1 MRESICATLMVI
13 ALCAGCHAGEAAAGF
28 PAPELYGAGLFSTGA
43 RDLFI
48 AFSPDQTRALLSRGD
63 QGLETFETFE
73 TRLDGHGHWSPPVK
87 PRFAVSW
94 STADP
99 HIAPDGKTVF
109 FLSTRPNAGE
119 TAVRSTHDIW
129 WAALGDDGEWGEA
142 QHLPAPINDP
152 DRDEWC
158 PAIAAN
164 GNLYFSSDRPGT
176 RGGTDLWMARRVNGG
191 YEDPENL
198 GDAINTPAH
207 EFEAWIAPDESYL
220 LFSALRRAGGAG
232 GYDLFV
238 SRKRDGHWQQAQP
251 LTAINTAASEYNE
264 SVSPDGK
271 WLYFSSTR
279 RWAGPIGERFDFPR
293 NAAAVTGIGD
303 GNDDVYRVPMA
314 ALGL

>member
-1 MRESICATLMVI
+1 MLESTCFRLVVI
-13 ALCAGCHAGEAAAGF
+13 ALCAGCRASDGAPAA
-28 PAPELYGAGLFSTGA
+28 PVPELYGAGLFSTGA

-63 QGLETFETFE
+63 QKLETFETFE
-73 TRLDGHGHWSPPVK
+73 TRLDGHGHWSAPVK
-87 PRFAVSW
+87 PRFAIGW

-109 FLSTRPNAGE
+109 FLSTRPNPGE
-119 TAVRSTHDIW
+119 TAVRATHDIW
-129 WAALGDDGEWGEA
+129 YAALGSDGEWGEA
-142 QHLPAPINDP
+142 QHLPAAIDDP

-158 PAIAAN
+158 PSVAAN
-164 GNLYFSSDRPGT
+164 GNLYFSTERPGGH
-176 RGGTDLWMARRVNGG
+176 GGTDLYVARRVAGG
-191 YEDPENL
+191 YAAPENL

-207 EFEAWIAPDESYL
+207 EFEAWIAPDERYL
-220 LFSALRRAGGAG
+220 VFSALHRAGGVG

-238 SRKRDGHWQQAQP
+238 SHRRDGRWQPAQP
-251 LTAINTAASEYNE
+251 LAINTAASEYNE

-279 RWAGPIGERFDFPR
+279 RWTGPLGERFDFPR
-293 NAAAVTGIGD
+293 NAAAIAGIGN
-303 GNDDVYRVPMA
+303 GNDDVYRIPAA

>member
-1 MRESICATLMVI
+1 VI
-13 ALCAGCHAGEAAAGF
+13 ALCAGCRASESAPGL
-28 PAPELYGAGLFSTGA
+28 PVPELYGAGLFSTGA

-63 QGLETFETFE
+63 QTLSTFETFE
-73 TRLDGHGHWSPPVK
+73 TRLDGHGHWSAPVK
-87 PRFAVSW
+87 PRFATGW

-109 FLSTRPNAGE
+109 FLSTRPNPGE
-119 TAVRSTHDIW
+119 TAVRATHDIW
-129 WAALGDDGEWGEA
+129 YATLGEDGEWGAA
-142 QHLPAPINDP
+142 QHLPAAINDP

-158 PAIAAN
+158 PSVAAN
-164 GNLYFSSDRPGT
+164 GNLYFSTERPGGH
-176 RGGTDLWMARRVNGG
+176 GGTDLYVARRVNGG
-191 YEDPENL
+191 YAAPENL

-207 EFEAWIAPDESYL
+207 EFEAWIAPDERYL
-220 LFSALRRAGGAG
+220 LFSGLHRADGVG

-238 SRKRDGHWQQAQP
+238 SHRRDGRWQPARP

-279 RWAGPIGERFDFPR
+279 RWTGPLGERFDFPR
-293 NAAAVTGIGD
+293 SAAAIAGIGN
-303 GNDDVYRVPMA
+303 GNDDVYRVPAA